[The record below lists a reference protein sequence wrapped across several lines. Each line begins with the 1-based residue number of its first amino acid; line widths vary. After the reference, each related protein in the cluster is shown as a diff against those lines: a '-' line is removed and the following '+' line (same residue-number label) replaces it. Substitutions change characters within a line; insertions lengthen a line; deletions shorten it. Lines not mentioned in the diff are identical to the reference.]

1 MWQVCSG
8 TKGASDA
15 DELIGTATEYES
27 QMTAL
32 INQYRSVFER
42 KDLPFLYVQLA
53 RWPNYQYTQNVREAQ
68 RTTLG
73 NTNLHDS
80 FERGDDGFP

>member
-1 MWQVCSG
+1 MNFS
-8 TKGASDA
+8 
-15 DELIGTATEYES
+15 TATEYES

-68 RTTLG
+68 RTTLD
-73 NTNLHDS
+73 NSNLQDRSNVAMTVSLTPIKAHP
-80 FERGDDGFP
+80 R